1 MSKKT
6 VTRSTTVNLGRSGSN
21 VTYTNTSKVPSRV
34 PLVFAIIFAVL
45 LVIMVVKTASG
56 NPPVTFTSLLEFLS
70 TIERPFVNFSI
81 GDYTITADWG
91 LINGLRD
98 FFNVF
103 MSLVGILVFTA
114 KSLIHSLA
122 VVFKLVGFIL
132 F

>member
-1 MSKKT
+1 MYIQIEQIF
-6 VTRSTTVNLGRSGSN
+6 GQIPA
-21 VTYTNTSKVPSRV
+21 NTITKVPKTDNFCVAVS
-34 PLVFAIIFAVL
+34 PLPTVSKNNALARDE
-45 LVIMVVKTASG
+45 T
-56 NPPVTFTSLLEFLS
+56 
-70 TIERPFVNFSI
+70 PFVNFSI

-114 KSLIHSLA
+114 KSLINSLA